1 MLTQIVNKTTET
13 LQNDTPDFNVIKSE
27 ITNAA
32 AKEQSHEV
40 DCQLAEPVS

>member
-1 MLTQIVNKTTET
+1 
-13 LQNDTPDFNVIKSE
+13 LQKDVLDFNVIKWE

-40 DCQLAEPVS
+40 DCQLAEPVN